1 MEGTKMR
8 TDILKKCLAVSV
20 IFIVL
25 FSASAVFG
33 ADKFPSRNIE
43 YVVGWGAGG
52 GSDTFGRIICIP
64 VRRHLK
70 TSITVVNMPGAASAI
85 AMEYVQK
92 QPADGYTLL
101 GLTSELVSNQLQG
114 RTEYTH
120 RDFTPIIRAHVDI
133 GMIQGGPKSPFKN
146 WEGLVAFAKKGERK
160 IRLGGTGAASFDQIA
175 SMIILDSAGIADR
188 VTYIPFDSAG
198 EMHAQLLGGHLDAM
212 YEEPGVT
219 LSLIEAGKMIPLI
232 VFLKDRLE
240 KFPNVPSAGE
250 LGYKLPP
257 MMWRGIVVKKGTP
270 QPVVD
275 ALEAAFI
282 KAMKSTM
289 YKAFEKERMLDMFPG
304 FMGSKD
310 FAADLERE
318 YDLYSNVLKK
328 IGQ

>member
-1 MEGTKMR
+1 MKPTVF
-8 TDILKKCLAVSV
+8 KKCFAVLI
-20 IFIVL
+20 IFTVM
-25 FSASAVFG
+25 FSAAAVLA
-33 ADKFPSRNIE
+33 ADKFPARNIE

-52 GSDTFGRIICIP
+52 GSDVFGRIINMP
-64 VRRHLK
+64 VRRYFK
-70 TSITVVNMPGAASAI
+70 STISVVNMPGAASAI

-114 RTEYTH
+114 RTSYNH

-146 WEGLVAFAKKGERK
+146 WNGLVAFAKKGKRK
-160 IRLGGTGAASFDQIA
+160 VRLGGTGAASFDQIA
-175 SMIILDSAGIADR
+175 SMIILDSAGIADK

-232 VFLKDRLE
+232 VFIKERLK
-240 KFPNVPSAGE
+240 KFPDVPSAGE
-250 LGYKLPP
+250 LGYDIPP

-270 QPVVD
+270 QAVVD
-275 ALEAAFI
+275 RLEEGYI
-282 KAMKSTM
+282 KAMQSSM
-289 YKAFEKERMLDMFPG
+289 YQAFERERMLDMFPG
-304 FMGSKD
+304 FLGSKD

-318 YDLYSNVLKK
+318 YELYKNVLKK
-328 IGQ
+328 LGQ

>member
-1 MEGTKMR
+1 MKPTVF
-8 TDILKKCLAVSV
+8 KKCLAVLIIFTV
-20 IFIVL
+20 IFGAAAVL
-25 FSASAVFG
+25 A

-52 GSDTFGRIICIP
+52 GSDVFGRIINMP
-64 VRRHLK
+64 VRRHFK
-70 TSITVVNMPGAASAI
+70 STISVVNMPGAASAI

-114 RTEYTH
+114 RTSYNH

-146 WEGLVAFAKKGERK
+146 WNGLVAFAKKGERK
-160 IRLGGTGAASFDQIA
+160 VRLGGTGAASFDQIA
-175 SMIILDSAGIADR
+175 SMIILDSAGIADK

-232 VFLKDRLE
+232 VFLKERLK
-240 KFPNVPSAGE
+240 KFPDVPSAGE
-250 LGYKLPP
+250 LGYDIPP

-270 QPVVD
+270 QAVVD
-275 ALEAAFI
+275 TLEEGYI
-282 KAMKSTM
+282 KAMKSSM
-289 YKAFEKERMLDMFPG
+289 YQAFERERMLDMFPG
-304 FMGSKD
+304 FLGSKD

-318 YDLYSNVLKK
+318 YGLYKDVLKK
-328 IGQ
+328 LGQ

>member
-1 MEGTKMR
+1 MK
-8 TDILKKCLAVSV
+8 LAVFKKCFAVLI
-20 IFIVL
+20 IFTVM
-25 FSASAVFG
+25 FSAAAVQ
-33 ADKFPSRNIE
+33 AEEKFPSRNIE

-52 GSDTFGRIICIP
+52 GSDVFARIICIP
-64 VRRHLK
+64 VRRYLK
-70 TSITVVNMPGAASAI
+70 NTISVVNMPGAASAI
-85 AMEYVQK
+85 AMDFVQK

-114 RTEYTH
+114 RTRFSH

-146 WEGLVAFAKKGERK
+146 WNELVAFAKKGERK

-175 SMIILDSAGIADR
+175 SMIILDSAGIADK

-219 LSLIEAGKMIPLI
+219 LSLIESGKMIPLI
-232 VFLKDRLE
+232 VFIKDRLK

-250 LGYKLPP
+250 LGYNIPP

-275 ALEAAFI
+275 ILEEAFT
-282 KAMKSTM
+282 KAMESSM
-289 YKAFEKERMLDMFPG
+289 YQAFEKERMLDMFPG
-304 FMGSKD
+304 YMGSKE

-318 YDLYSNVLKK
+318 YGLYKDVLKK

>member
-1 MEGTKMR
+1 MEIFR
-8 TDILKKCLAVSV
+8 KCLAVSV
-20 IFIVL
+20 IFIL
-25 FSASAVFG
+25 FFGVAVVSG
-33 ADKFPSRNIE
+33 ADQFPSRNID

-52 GSDTFGRIICIP
+52 GSDIFGRIICMP
-64 VRRHLK
+64 VRRYLK
-70 TSITVVNMPGAASAI
+70 TTISVVNMPGAASAI
-85 AMEYVQK
+85 AMDYVQK

-114 RTEYTH
+114 RTRYTH
-120 RDFTPIIRAHVDI
+120 REFTPIIRAHVDI
-133 GMIQGGPKSPFKN
+133 GMIQCGPKSPFKN
-146 WEGLVAFAKKGERK
+146 WQELLDFAEKGERK
-160 IRLGGTGAASFDQIA
+160 IRFGGTGAASFDQIA
-175 SMIILDSAGIADR
+175 SMIIFDSAGIADK

-219 LSLIEAGKMIPLI
+219 LNLIEAGQMIPLI
-232 VFLKDRLE
+232 VFIKDRLE

-250 LGYKLPP
+250 LGYEIPP

-275 ALEAAFI
+275 TLEAAFT
-282 KAMKSTM
+282 KAMDGSM

-310 FAADLERE
+310 FEADLERE
-318 YDLYSNVLKK
+318 YGLYSNVLKK